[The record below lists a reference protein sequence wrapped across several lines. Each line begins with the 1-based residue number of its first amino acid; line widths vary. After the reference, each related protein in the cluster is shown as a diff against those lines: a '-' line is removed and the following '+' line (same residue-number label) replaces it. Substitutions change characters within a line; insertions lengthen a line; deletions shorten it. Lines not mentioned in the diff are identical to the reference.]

1 MSSRSTHVGPSDVRH
16 SGTREEDSRVVR
28 SIAFCA
34 MLVIYGLAF
43 FQRTGIPGTIFDEL
57 QTEFQLSAFAVTAL
71 GSAFVYVY
79 AGMQL
84 VVGLAADSFGGR
96 RTLLFGS
103 VIMCGGA
110 ALFPCADSTTVL
122 FASRVLVGF
131 GSSFVY
137 LSIVKE
143 VDTLFAPRHFAGL
156 LGLTLL
162 ASYGGNIAATLPFE
176 RAVQGYG
183 WRATLLG
190 VAGFSLLAVIVAWSV
205 LRRLRRDDV
214 QRRRVPVTRVWD
226 VLRNRRSRGLLISGL
241 INFPIVFVIQGI
253 LGKKFLEDT
262 AGLSSAQAAA
272 FLLVMAVVS
281 GVAAASGG
289 FVLRLTGHRRKPVI
303 LFAVSMILL
312 STSLMLVAV
321 WCRASGRVYLIAYV
335 LLALS
340 ILGSPA
346 NLATMKEVNRPD
358 AVAVAISVLNTAVY
372 LGVGLAGNLA
382 GAVLDLFAHNAAA
395 GESRIV
401 YPAEA
406 YATLFACLA
415 GLALVS
421 TLVTALQI
429 PETRGCPVT
438 LEELTGS

>member
-1 MSSRSTHVGPSDVRH
+1 
-16 SGTREEDSRVVR
+16 
-28 SIAFCA
+28 
-34 MLVIYGLAF
+34 
-43 FQRTGIPGTIFDEL
+43 
-57 QTEFQLSAFAVTAL
+57 
-71 GSAFVYVY
+71 
-79 AGMQL
+79 
-84 VVGLAADSFGGR
+84 
-96 RTLLFGS
+96 
-103 VIMCGGA
+103 
-110 ALFPCADSTTVL
+110 
-122 FASRVLVGF
+122 
-131 GSSFVY
+131 
-137 LSIVKE
+137 
-143 VDTLFAPRHFAGL
+143 
-156 LGLTLL
+156 
-162 ASYGGNIAATLPFE
+162 
-176 RAVQGYG
+176 
-183 WRATLLG
+183 
-190 VAGFSLLAVIVAWSV
+190 
-205 LRRLRRDDV
+205 
-214 QRRRVPVTRVWD
+214 
-226 VLRNRRSRGLLISGL
+226 
-241 INFPIVFVIQGI
+241 
-253 LGKKFLEDT
+253 
-262 AGLSSAQAAA
+262 LSSAQAAA

>member
-1 MSSRSTHVGPSDVRH
+1 
-16 SGTREEDSRVVR
+16 
-28 SIAFCA
+28 